1 MNTNQSQLIRTQSS
15 QIAIDF
21 PETFKFVQ
29 FGQRRGWDVAVL
41 GQAPMLDEPI
51 HLKDWLLVPA
61 HEDTSQLPSRA
72 FNRIQTLFA
81 SGIRPQGFVVVH
93 EAPRQ
98 LPSGVAVQ
106 QSPLYM
112 PMQSD
117 LLPALSAF
125 GKVAASVLAA
135 AVAVTGVALMS
146 TMVVGLVLLDPI
158 LIAVTNEDYW
168 VEIDR
173 WLA

>member
-1 MNTNQSQLIRTQSS
+1 MNTNQNQLIRTQSS
-15 QIAIDF
+15 QIAVDF

-81 SGIRPQGFVVVH
+81 AGIRPQGFVVVH

-98 LPSGVAVQ
+98 LPSGVSVQ
-106 QSPLYM
+106 QSPLYV
-112 PMQSD
+112 PLQTD
-117 LLPALSAF
+117 LLPAISAF

-135 AVAVTGVALMS
+135 AAGLSGMAFMS
-146 TMVVGLVLLDPI
+146 MVVGLALLDPI

-173 WLA
+173 WVA